1 LPNTIKSVIARLD
14 RAIQHQA
21 LREQSVDRLLKDV
34 IRIRQY
40 FLSMILDHP
49 VKPDDDLLGN
59 AKVKGLSRN
68 S

>member
-1 LPNTIKSVIARLD
+1 MFIELRIPNYELRLRHFVFSLDIIGINSNLP
-14 RAIQHQA
+14 
-21 LREQSVDRLLKDV
+21 
-34 IRIRQY
+34 
-40 FLSMILDHP
+40 MILDHP